1 VTVWSE
7 FQPLASIVLGD
18 IFPSDELL
26 NELSLTPRWQKPFE
40 HIVDTARN
48 ELAVIADTIKGLGVE
63 VIRPQVY
70 PMNCNGEFSVPPLAV
85 RDVFMIYGNRCIE
98 GNEAFKN
105 NQPRITSARAAY
117 SQLEI
122 ECIPTDD
129 VWYTGSFNDLETKT
143 IDRPYLHTA
152 NILRCGNDM
161 FVSKILG
168 RTGNQLGLEHFKG
181 WARAVNPAVR
191 FHWVDTDEH
200 LDGSIFLVRPGL
212 MLSAIER
219 HKLPEFFKNWTV
231 IPVTNT
237 SKSKHIYQEL
247 YAHRYKK
254 LNPVIAEKYSWFLQ
268 CEPEETLFSL
278 NALSIDENTV
288 VFPGFDAELFSAL
301 EQHNVNCISVDMRAI
316 SFWDSGLHCCTNEI
330 HRSGP
335 LEDYS

>member
-1 VTVWSE
+1 MTVWSE
-7 FQPLASIVLGD
+7 FQPLTSVVLGN
-18 IFPSDELL
+18 IFPSEEILTELNL
-26 NELSLTPRWQKPFE
+26 KPRWQKPFK
-40 HIVDTARN
+40 HIVDAALV
-48 ELAVIADTIKGLGVE
+48 ELDIISATLLSLGVE
-63 VIRPQVY
+63 VIRPSMYSMQQ
-70 PMNCNGEFSVPPLAV
+70 NGEFSVPPLAV
-85 RDVFMIYGNRCIE
+85 RDVFMIYGDKCIE

-105 NQPRITSARAAY
+105 NQPRISSSRTAY

-122 ECIPTDD
+122 ESIPTDNI
-129 VWYTGSFNDLETKT
+129 WYNGSFNDLETKT

-152 NILRCGNDM
+152 NILRCGNDI

-181 WARAVNPAVR
+181 WARAVNPTVR

-231 IPVTNT
+231 IPVTRTATN
-237 SKSKHIYQEL
+237 KSIYQEL
-247 YAHRYKK
+247 YAHSYKK
-254 LNPVIAEKYSWFLQ
+254 LNPIIAEKYSWFLQ

-278 NALSIDENTV
+278 NALSINENTV

-301 EQHNVNCISVDMRAI
+301 EQHNVNCISVDMRAT

-330 HRSGP
+330 HRIGS